1 MHNPTLTTATANAS
15 RQEVVNWFNSL
26 ELEIKSKKIKLVTID
41 QLVDGVPIC
50 LFFSKLFPSK
60 YSFAAKSSQNLV
72 LPQLSDLLNEGRIKT
87 DAKFDY
93 ERYSNWKLVQ
103 NVLDKLNL
111 DKKINIDRVLGGTR
125 TEVLEMAQ
133 WMILFYEQ
141 NKLGKAGLKQA
152 SKETPESP
160 KTREEEQ
167 DEIIRYRSWFYT
179 FTINQ
184 TSKLK
189 HSLELLLKNVTT
201 TTLNW
206 RILKTR

>member
-1 MHNPTLTTATANAS
+1 MHSAENADFI
-15 RQEVVNWFNSL
+15 V
-26 ELEIKSKKIKLVTID
+26 I
-41 QLVDGVPIC
+41 
-50 LFFSKLFPSK
+50 
-60 YSFAAKSSQNLV
+60 
-72 LPQLSDLLNEGRIKT
+72 SDLLNEGRIKT

-141 NKLGKAGLKQA
+141 NKLGKSGLKQA

-160 KTREEEQ
+160 KSREEEQ
-167 DEIIRYRSWFYT
+167 DEIIR
-179 FTINQ
+179 
-184 TSKLK
+184 
-189 HSLELLLKNVTT
+189 
-201 TTLNW
+201 
-206 RILKTR
+206 